1 MQRGDVYSDL
11 GSVRISHTETS
22 LAMDADGWV
31 LLAPAGVHCGNY
43 ITSHG
48 LALNCCTDLTWFD
61 HIIPCG
67 LEGKGVTSLSH
78 ELGQHITVDHV
89 LKPFL
94 DSFQE
99 VFDSTLVFSDDPGD

>member
-1 MQRGDVYSDL
+1 MSRAAVRVLRLGAVPYAEALRVQERCGDL
-11 GSVRISHTETS
+11 
-22 LAMDADGWV
+22 
-31 LLAPAGVHCGNY
+31 AGVHCGNH

-61 HIIPCG
+61 HIVPCG

-78 ELGQHITVDHV
+78 ELGQHVAVNHV
-89 LKPFL
+89 LEPFL

-99 VFDSTLVFSDDPGD
+99 VFDCTLVSLEEPGD

>member
-1 MQRGDVYSDL
+1 PPPFTGVWMGDSKL
-11 GSVRISHTETS
+11 CAI
-22 LAMDADGWV
+22 
-31 LLAPAGVHCGNY
+31 GVHCGNY

-61 HIIPCG
+61 HIVPCG

-78 ELGQHITVDHV
+78 ELGRHITVDHV
-89 LKPFL
+89 LEPFL

-99 VFDSTLVFSDDPGD
+99 VFDCTLVFSEDPG

>member
-1 MQRGDVYSDL
+1 MFIVVWAVWSLNLSQQGTPGD
-11 GSVRISHTETS
+11 G
-22 LAMDADGWV
+22 ADGWV
-31 LLAPAGVHCGNY
+31 LLAPAGVHCGNH

-61 HIIPCG
+61 HIVPCG

-78 ELGQHITVDHV
+78 ELGHHVAVNHV
-89 LKPFL
+89 LEPFL

-99 VFDSTLVFSDDPGD
+99 VFDCTLVSSEGPGD

>member
-1 MQRGDVYSDL
+1 PPPFTGVWMGDSKL
-11 GSVRISHTETS
+11 CAI
-22 LAMDADGWV
+22 
-31 LLAPAGVHCGNY
+31 GVHCGNH

-89 LKPFL
+89 LEPFL

-99 VFDSTLVFSDDPGD
+99 VFDCTLVFSEDPG